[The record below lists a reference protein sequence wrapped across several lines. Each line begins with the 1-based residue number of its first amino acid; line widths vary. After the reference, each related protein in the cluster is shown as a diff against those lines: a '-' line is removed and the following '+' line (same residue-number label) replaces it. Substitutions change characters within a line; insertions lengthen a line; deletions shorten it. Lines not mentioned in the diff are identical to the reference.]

1 MNSFTIKDLENL
13 SGIKA
18 HTIRIWEQ
26 RYSFIKPERT
36 GTNIR
41 YYSNEELKKILNV
54 ALLNKYGYKISHID
68 KMNEVEMEEKILSL
82 NQMEAQQERIV
93 NNLIQSMVD
102 IDIEKVE
109 IILDKFIAARG
120 IERAITQIIFPFLE
134 KIGILWLTNHINPAQ
149 EHFVTNIIR
158 QKLIVGIDSIVTP
171 VKVNK
176 SVLLFLPEG
185 EYHELGLL
193 FMYYLLKN
201 RGVTTYYLGSN
212 VPLKDVEYVAKLKNP
227 DYLYSHLTTV
237 GQNFSFDKFIANVTQ
252 KFSGTPVIISGQLT
266 NIYQKKIHPPLNFK
280 RSFAEVMDFV
290 SGFSKVNV

>member
-41 YYSNEELKKILNV
+41 YYSNDELKKILNI
-54 ALLNKYGYKISHID
+54 ALLNKYGYKISHIN
-68 KMNEVEMEEKILSL
+68 KMNEGEIKEKILSL
-82 NQMEAQQERIV
+82 NQMEAQQERII
-93 NNLIQSMVD
+93 NELIQSMVD
-102 IDIEKVE
+102 IDMEKLE
-109 IILDKFIAARG
+109 SILDKFIVARG

-149 EHFVTNIIR
+149 EHLVSNIIR
-158 QKLIVGIDSIVTP
+158 QKLIVGIDGIVTSI
-171 VKVNK
+171 KVNK
-176 SVLLFLPEG
+176 TVLLFLPEG

-193 FMYYLLKN
+193 FMYFLLKS
-201 RGVTTYYLGSN
+201 RGVNAIYLGSS
-212 VPLKDVEYVAKLKNP
+212 VPLKDVEYVVKLKKP

-237 GQNFSFDKFIANVTQ
+237 GQNFNFDRFIANVTQ
-252 KFSGTPVIISGQLT
+252 KFSGTPIIISGQLT
-266 NIYQKKIHPPLNFK
+266 CTYQKKIQPPLNFK
-280 RSFAEVMDFV
+280 RSFAEVMEFV
-290 SGFSKVNV
+290 SEFSK

>member
-68 KMNEVEMEEKILSL
+68 KMNEGEIKEKILSL
-82 NQMEAQQERIV
+82 SQMEAQQERIV
-93 NNLIQSMVD
+93 NDLIQSMVD

-237 GQNFSFDKFIANVTQ
+237 GQNFNFDKFIANVTQ
-252 KFSGTPVIISGQLT
+252 KFGGTPVIISGQLT
-266 NIYQKKIHPPLNFK
+266 NIYQKKIQAPLNFK